1 MAPEGLGMNKWLS
14 LTVIGADMVEVDVHA
29 ATCLVM
35 GELAL
40 PFIESVPGLEAYAID
55 RALNGHG
62 TTGFEALCEPGA
74 VGGDHDAAV

>member
-1 MAPEGLGMNKWLS
+1 MNKWLS

-29 ATCLVM
+29 ATCLAM

-40 PFIESVPGLEAYAID
+40 PCIESVPGLEAYAID

-62 TTGFEALCEPGA
+62 TAGFDALCEAGA